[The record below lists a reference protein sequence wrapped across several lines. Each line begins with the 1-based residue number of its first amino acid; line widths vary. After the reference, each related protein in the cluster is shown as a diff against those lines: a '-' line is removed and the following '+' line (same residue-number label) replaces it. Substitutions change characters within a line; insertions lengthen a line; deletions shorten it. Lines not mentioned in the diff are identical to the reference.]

1 MGPAGDDIHLTDI
14 DSYGIDIDGPVPDIQ
29 SENLVVVPECINPL
43 TLEDQELLKQLVDPL
58 SNSDNYGIELY
69 DTTVAFFERI

>member
-1 MGPAGDDIHLTDI
+1 MSDFGMVFCVVCRSFRSLN
-14 DSYGIDIDGPVPDIQ
+14 IQ

-43 TLEDQELLKQLVDPL
+43 TLEDQELLKQLVDPV

-69 DTTVAFFERI
+69 ERTEGRHGVGE

>member
-1 MGPAGDDIHLTDI
+1 MSDFGMVFCVVCRSFRSLN
-14 DSYGIDIDGPVPDIQ
+14 IQ

-43 TLEDQELLKQLVDPL
+43 TLEDQELLKQLVDPV

-69 DTTVAFFERI
+69 ERTVAFLERI